1 MSWADRL
8 QSCTYTSPS
17 GAEFTLAYEDVK
29 RTLKKKTTVFEFVSS
44 DDVYVQDNFVG
55 AKSYPMVVY
64 FSGEDHDLQA
74 NDFFEGLSEQGAG
87 KLQHPI
93 YGLLTVNAT
102 DDIEQVDRLKT
113 GSNQSAFTITF
124 IETITDLYPS
134 AQVNRNESAQAAS
147 TNFDNVK
154 SEEFADGISLDSVA
168 EEQSLI
174 NEVNDFVGNVE
185 EGLQE
190 LVDNV
195 EDAQKFINDVS
206 TSITNGIDVLIG
218 IPLTLASQCIQ
229 LVKSATN
236 TVALIGAKLDSYGD
250 LLDDIIG
257 PDNTT
262 TTPTYNNVGQNS
274 VQTQDLFAS
283 TNVSAIA
290 DSILATEFETRDEAL
305 TAAISVQDS
314 FFEYV
319 EWKERNFASVSIEDE
334 GAGYEALLDHV
345 TKTVDSVIDSASTL
359 QRFRNVVLERDMLV
373 LDFAY
378 QYFGTSDSD
387 TVERVILLNGLD
399 NSDIWT
405 IPKGTLMKYLV
416 QS

>member
-1 MSWADRL
+1 MAWQERL
-8 QSCTYTSPS
+8 VPSLYTSPS
-17 GAEFTLAYEDVK
+17 GAQFTLQYEDVK
-29 RTLKKKTTVFEFVSS
+29 RALKKKTSVFEFVSS
-44 DDVYVQDNFVG
+44 DDVYVQDNGVG
-55 AKSYPMVVY
+55 AKSFPMIAL

-74 NDFFEGLSEQGAG
+74 NDFFEGLSERGAG
-87 KLQHPI
+87 TLQHPI

-113 GSNQSAFTITF
+113 GANQSAFTITF

-134 AQVNRNESAQAAS
+134 AQTNRNESAQAAS

-154 SEEFADGISLDSVA
+154 SEEFADGISLESVA

-174 NEVNDFVGNVE
+174 NEINDFVGSVE
-185 EGLQE
+185 EGLKP
-190 LVDNV
+190 LVEGV
-195 EDAQKFINDVS
+195 ADAEEFLNDVS
-206 TSITNGIDVLIG
+206 NSITNGIDTLIG
-218 IPLTLASQCIQ
+218 TPLTLAFQCTQ

-236 TVALIGAKLDSYGD
+236 TAALISAKFDAYGD

-283 TNVSAIA
+283 SNVSAIA

-305 TAAISVQDS
+305 TAAITIQDS

-319 EWKERNFASVSIEDE
+319 EWKERNYASVAIEDE

-345 TKTVDSVIDSASTL
+345 TKTVGSVIESASSL
-359 QRFRNVVLERDMLV
+359 QRYRNVVLERDMLV

-399 NSDIWT
+399 NSDIFT
-405 IPKGTLMKYLV
+405 LKKGKLMRYLV
-416 QS
+416 Q

>member
-1 MSWADRL
+1 MAWQDRL
-8 QSCTYTSPS
+8 QSCVYTSPS
-17 GAEFTLAYEDVK
+17 GAEFTLQYEDVRRK
-29 RTLKKKTTVFEFVSS
+29 IKKKTTVFEFVSS
-44 DDVYVQDNFVG
+44 NDVYVQDNFAG
-55 AKSYPMVVY
+55 AKTYPMSIY
-64 FSGEDHDLQA
+64 FSGEDHDTQA
-74 NDFFEGLSEQGAG
+74 NEFFEALSEQGAG

-113 GSNQSAFTITF
+113 GANQSAFTITF

-134 AQVNRNESAQAAS
+134 AQTNRNESAQAAS

-154 SEEFADGISLDSVA
+154 SEEFADGISLESVA

-174 NEVNDFVGNVE
+174 NEIDDFVGSVE

-190 LVDNV
+190 LVENV
-195 EDAQKFINDVS
+195 EDAQKFVNDVS
-206 TSITNGIDVLIG
+206 NSITNGIDVLIG

-229 LVKSATN
+229 LVKSVTN
-236 TVALIGAKLDSYGD
+236 AVGLIGAKLDSYGD
-250 LLDDIIG
+250 MLDGIIG
-257 PDNTT
+257 DDKTT
-262 TTPTYNNVGQNS
+262 SPTYNNVGQNS

-283 TNVSAIA
+283 SNVSAIA

-305 TAAISVQDS
+305 TAAISIQDS

-345 TKTVDSVIDSASTL
+345 TKTVGSVIESASSL
-359 QRFRNVVLERDMLV
+359 QRYRNVVLERDMLV

-387 TVERVILLNGLD
+387 TVEKVILLNGLD
-399 NSDIWT
+399 NSDIFT
-405 IPKGTLMKYLV
+405 IPKGRLMRYLV
-416 QS
+416 V

>member
-1 MSWADRL
+1 MAWQDRL
-8 QSCTYTSPS
+8 QSCVYTSPS
-17 GAEFTLAYEDVK
+17 GAEFTLQYEDVRRK
-29 RTLKKKTTVFEFVSS
+29 IKKKTTVFEFVSS
-44 DDVYVQDNFVG
+44 NDVYVQDNFAG
-55 AKSYPMVVY
+55 AKNYPMSVY
-64 FSGEDHDLQA
+64 FSEEDHDTQA
-74 NDFFEGLSEQGAG
+74 NEFFEALSEQGAG

-113 GSNQSAFTITF
+113 GANQSAFTITF

-134 AQVNRNESAQAAS
+134 AQTNRNESAQAAS
-147 TNFDNVK
+147 TNFDNIK
-154 SEEFADGISLDSVA
+154 SEEFADGISMESVA

-174 NEVNDFVGNVE
+174 NEIDDFVGSVE

-190 LVDNV
+190 LVENV
-195 EDAQKFINDVS
+195 EDAQKFVNDVS
-206 TSITNGIDVLIG
+206 NSITNGIDVLIG

-229 LVKSATN
+229 LVKSVTN
-236 TVALIGAKLDSYGD
+236 AVGLIGAKLDSYGD
-250 LLDDIIG
+250 MLDDIIG
-257 PDNTT
+257 DDKTT
-262 TTPTYNNVGQNS
+262 SPTHNNVGQNS

-283 TNVSAIA
+283 SNVSAIA

-305 TAAISVQDS
+305 TAAISIQDS

-319 EWKERNFASVSIEDE
+319 EWKERNFVSVSIEDE

-345 TKTVDSVIDSASTL
+345 TKTVGSVIESASSL
-359 QRFRNVVLERDMLV
+359 QRYRNVVLERDMLV

-405 IPKGTLMKYLV
+405 IPRGTLMRYLV
-416 QS
+416 N

>member
-1 MSWADRL
+1 MAWQDRL
-8 QSCTYTSPS
+8 QSCVYTSPS
-17 GAEFTLAYEDVK
+17 GAEFTLQYEDVRRK
-29 RTLKKKTTVFEFVSS
+29 LKKKTTVFEFVSS
-44 DDVYVQDNFVG
+44 NDVYVQDNFAG
-55 AKSYPMVVY
+55 AKTYPMSVY
-64 FSGEDHDLQA
+64 FSGEDHDTQA
-74 NDFFEGLSEQGAG
+74 NEFFEALSEQGSG

-113 GSNQSAFTITF
+113 GANQSAFTITF

-134 AQVNRNESAQAAS
+134 AQTNRNESAQAAS
-147 TNFDNVK
+147 ANFDSVK
-154 SEEFADGISLDSVA
+154 SEEFADGINLESVA

-174 NEVNDFVGNVE
+174 NEINDFVGSVE
-185 EGLQE
+185 EGLKP
-190 LVDNV
+190 LVEGV
-195 EDAQKFINDVS
+195 ADAEEFLNDVS
-206 TSITNGIDVLIG
+206 NSITNGIDTLIG
-218 IPLTLASQCIQ
+218 TPLTLAFQCTQ

-236 TVALIGAKLDSYGD
+236 TAALISAKFDAYGD
-250 LLDDIIG
+250 LLGDIIG
-257 PDNTT
+257 DDKTT
-262 TTPTYNNVGQNS
+262 SPTYNNVGKNS

-283 TNVSAIA
+283 SNVSAIA
-290 DSILATEFETRDEAL
+290 DSILATDFETRDEAL
-305 TAAISVQDS
+305 TAVISVQDS

-345 TKTVDSVIDSASTL
+345 TKTVGSVIQSASSL
-359 QRFRNVVLERDMLV
+359 QRYRNVVLERDMLV

-405 IPKGTLMKYLV
+405 IPKGRLMRYLV
-416 QS
+416 S

>member
-1 MSWADRL
+1 MAWQDRL
-8 QSCTYTSPS
+8 QSCVYTSPS
-17 GAEFTLAYEDVK
+17 GAEFTLQYEDVRRK
-29 RTLKKKTTVFEFVSS
+29 IKKKTTVFEFVSS
-44 DDVYVQDNFVG
+44 NDVYVQDNFAG
-55 AKSYPMVVY
+55 AKTYPMSVY
-64 FSGEDHDLQA
+64 FSGEDHDTQA
-74 NDFFEGLSEQGAG
+74 NEFFEALSEQGAG

-113 GSNQSAFTITF
+113 GANQSAFTITF

-134 AQVNRNESAQAAS
+134 AQTNRNESAQAAS
-147 TNFDNVK
+147 TNFDNIK
-154 SEEFADGISLDSVA
+154 SEEFADGISMESVA

-174 NEVNDFVGNVE
+174 NEIDDFVGSVE

-190 LVDNV
+190 LVENV
-195 EDAQKFINDVS
+195 EDAQKFVNDVS
-206 TSITNGIDVLIG
+206 NSITNGIDVLIG

-229 LVKSATN
+229 LVKSVTN
-236 TVALIGAKLDSYGD
+236 AVGLIGAKLDSYGD
-250 LLDDIIG
+250 MLDDIIG
-257 PDNTT
+257 DDK
-262 TTPTYNNVGQNS
+262 TTPPTHNNVGQNS

-283 TNVSAIA
+283 SNVSAIA

-305 TAAISVQDS
+305 TAAISIQDS

-319 EWKERNFASVSIEDE
+319 EWKERNFVSVSIEDE

-345 TKTVDSVIDSASTL
+345 TKTVGSVIESASSL
-359 QRFRNVVLERDMLV
+359 QRYRNVVLERDMLV

-405 IPKGTLMKYLV
+405 IPRGTLMRYLV
-416 QS
+416 N

>member
-1 MSWADRL
+1 MAWQDRL
-8 QSCTYTSPS
+8 QSCVYTSPS
-17 GAEFTLAYEDVK
+17 GAEFTLQYEDVRRK
-29 RTLKKKTTVFEFVSS
+29 LKKKTTVFEFVSS
-44 DDVYVQDNFVG
+44 NDVYVQDNFAG
-55 AKSYPMVVY
+55 AKTYPMSVY
-64 FSGEDHDLQA
+64 FSGEDHDTQA
-74 NDFFEGLSEQGAG
+74 NEFFEALSEQGAG

-113 GSNQSAFTITF
+113 GANQSAFTITF

-134 AQVNRNESAQAAS
+134 AQTNRNESAQAAS

-154 SEEFADGISLDSVA
+154 SEEFADGINLESVA

-174 NEVNDFVGNVE
+174 NEIDDFVGNVE

-195 EDAQKFINDVS
+195 EDAQRFVNDVS
-206 TSITNGIDVLIG
+206 NSITNGIDVLIG

-229 LVKSATN
+229 LVKSVTN
-236 TVALIGAKLDSYGD
+236 TAGLIGAKLDSYGD
-250 LLDDIIG
+250 MLDDIIG
-257 PDNTT
+257 DDKTT
-262 TTPTYNNVGQNS
+262 SPTHNNVGQNS

-283 TNVSAIA
+283 SNVSATA

-319 EWKERNFASVSIEDE
+319 EWKERNYASVSIEDE

-345 TKTVDSVIDSASTL
+345 TKTVGSVIESASSL
-359 QRFRNVVLERDMLV
+359 QRYRNVVLERDMLV

-387 TVERVILLNGLD
+387 TVEKVILLNGLD

-405 IPKGTLMKYLV
+405 IPRGTLMRYLV
-416 QS
+416 S